1 LKDYFSPSSAS
12 DFRNCSFRF
21 AMKEQPEPPA
31 ITANVTANDHSKY
44 KDKIRGS
51 GHGTSIGAS
60 AGVPDLGTQ
69 ADARLAR
76 KGGTR

>member
-12 DFRNCSFRF
+12 DFRNCSARF
-21 AMKEQPEPPA
+21 AMKEQPEPSA
-31 ITANVTANDHSKY
+31 ITANVTANDHNKYKY

-60 AGVPDLGTQ
+60 AAGS
-69 ADARLAR
+69 
-76 KGGTR
+76 